1 MRAALAFLTAF
12 GPGRA
17 ATPTPRTLD
26 WFPLVGAVIGLAVG
40 GVWWAAD
47 RIWAPIVAAGIAVA
61 ADLALTGCLHFDGLA
76 DTADGLLAPMSRA
89 RRLAAMRDPAI
100 GAFGAI
106 AVGIVLVLRF
116 GAFAATTAA
125 PLVIAALWCASR
137 TAMCVIVATLPY
149 ARSEQG
155 GLVTAFMGSTGG
167 SGRSA
172 GRERR
177 ARVRWLA
184 PVVIGLALAVAL
196 AILGWGLHGLI
207 AVAAGAV
214 AAAAV
219 ALLARARIGGFTGD
233 VLGAAGVLGETVGL
247 LALAAR

>member
-1 MRAALAFLTAF
+1 MRAALAFLTTF
-12 GPGRA
+12 GRA

-26 WFPLVGAVIGLAVG
+26 WFPFVGAVIGLAVG
-40 GVWWAAD
+40 GVWWAAG
-47 RIWAPIVAAGIAVA
+47 RVWEPIVAAGIAVA
-61 ADLALTGCLHFDGLA
+61 ADLAITGCLHFDGLA
-76 DTADGLLAPMSRA
+76 DAADGLLAPLSRA
-89 RRLAAMRDPAI
+89 RRLAAMRDPAV

-106 AVGIVLVLRF
+106 TVGIVLVLRF

-125 PLVIAALWCASR
+125 PLVVAALWCASR
-137 TAMCVIVATLPY
+137 TAMCVIVATLSY
-149 ARSEQG
+149 ARSDEG
-155 GLVTAFMGSTGG
+155 GLATAFVGPTGG
-167 SGRSA
+167 GAWPA
-172 GRERR
+172 GRVRR

-184 PVVIGLALAVAL
+184 PVVVGLALAVAL
-196 AILGWGLHGLI
+196 AILGRGLHGLI

-233 VLGAAGVLGETVGL
+233 VLGAAGVVGETVGL

>member
-12 GPGRA
+12 GRA

-26 WFPLVGAVIGLAVG
+26 WFPFVGAAIGLAVG
-40 GVWWAAD
+40 GVWWAAS
-47 RIWAPIVAAGIAVA
+47 RIWPPTVAAGIAVT
-61 ADLALTGCLHFDGLA
+61 ADLAITGCLHFDGLA
-76 DTADGLLAPMSRA
+76 DAADGLLAPMSRT
-89 RRLAAMRDPAI
+89 RRLAAMQDPAI

-106 AVGIVLVLRF
+106 TVGIVLVLRF

-137 TAMCVIVATLPY
+137 TAMCVIVATLAY
-149 ARSEQG
+149 ARADEG
-155 GLVTAFMGSTGG
+155 GLATAFVGPTRG
-167 SGRSA
+167 SGRPA
-172 GRERR
+172 GGRR
-177 ARVRWLA
+177 ARARWLTK
-184 PVVIGLALAVAL
+184 VVVGVSLAAAL
-196 AILGWGLHGLI
+196 AIVGRGLHGLI
-207 AVAAGAV
+207 AMAAGAV

-233 VLGAAGVLGETVGL
+233 VLGAAGVVSETVGL